1 MAKKTDEPEKGKEL
15 GRSEST
21 ELLENELKSVEEQY
35 RKTREQV
42 NRLREALEKNKQ
54 KTKETFHESKEFA
67 EYIQNK
73 RNKRQ
78 NQIITINEDQRAKL
92 DALDVQE
99 QNAQSAHEE
108 RIRGIDE
115 EIRNEE
121 FRRKKLLDELHKQ
134 SDAMRL
140 KEKNDERI
148 QELEHE
154 YQRCQLEDAERLQQL
169 KSECL
174 EAKKNFKLAAQES
187 AKESQLKLDIE
198 ARKMVAERTDAARRL
213 NRDLRQNLVKL
224 VGEGKHLAQQK
235 HVVEEQQ
242 RKVKAEIQYLY
253 SVQR

>member
-1 MAKKTDEPEKGKEL
+1 MGNTDVS
-15 GRSEST
+15 R
-21 ELLENELKSVEEQY
+21 LLALK
-35 RKTREQV
+35 
-42 NRLREALEKNKQ
+42 
-54 KTKETFHESKEFA
+54 
-67 EYIQNK
+67 
-73 RNKRQ
+73 
-78 NQIITINEDQRAKL
+78 
-92 DALDVQE
+92 
-99 QNAQSAHEE
+99 
-108 RIRGIDE
+108 
-115 EIRNEE
+115 
-121 FRRKKLLDELHKQ
+121 
-134 SDAMRL
+134 
-140 KEKNDERI
+140 
-148 QELEHE
+148 
-154 YQRCQLEDAERLQQL
+154 QQL